1 MLVLANNRHDQSARV
16 AADFSRALPDLALNV
31 EEVTLPVA
39 HAHIGHVRKLL
50 MDAAC
55 ERLSRAGAMNGIV
68 ASTDG
73 DSVVG
78 VSWLAALQREF
89 KLGVAAVGGRIMLNP
104 KGPIEPH
111 TLRRQRCDTAYKLA
125 RAKLEYLVDPDPADP
140 WPRHQCATWK
150 TRRW

>member
-1 MLVLANNRHDQSARV
+1 M
-16 AADFSRALPDLALNV
+16 
-31 EEVTLPVA
+31 
-39 HAHIGHVRKLL
+39 
-50 MDAAC
+50 
-55 ERLSRAGAMNGIV
+55 
-68 ASTDG
+68 
-73 DSVVG
+73 
-78 VSWLAALQREF
+78 
-89 KLGVAAVGGRIMLNP
+89 GGRIGLDP